1 MRTLVRRLHNLAVFL
16 AAYAMALALS
26 RSLVGTPPQRILLIP
41 AGKLGDVVCTT
52 PVMRAIKQHLPD
64 AKLYIREY
72 GGVNAALLA
81 DSGLADGYLDVVTT
95 RDYVRELRRLRIDSV
110 LMTGPSLEDVAAAL
124 LARVPR
130 IVAPRVM
137 GGYCPQQTRPYLW
150 LLRFIQAFPYGM
162 ESYAPRERLRVLEPL
177 GIYTDDTTKHL
188 GFSNSARASVAT
200 FLSESNFAARPFA
213 IVSPSA
219 GNKIKNWPADR
230 FARVAEHLAARGM
243 PVIIIG
249 TRRDRAEVQ
258 AMKDA
263 LKDSS
268 HIINA
273 SEQMSLDEL
282 KALIARAALF
292 VSVDT
297 GPLYIAEAFGVPTVD
312 IVGPVDERVQ
322 PPIGL
327 RHTVVV
333 PLRERPQ
340 LYIMN
345 ARMYDEAEARR
356 QTESISVEHVCTA
369 IDTLMHTV
377 ERRPF
382 P

>member
-1 MRTLVRRLHNLAVFL
+1 MKTLTRRLRNLCIFI
-16 AAYAMALALS
+16 AAYAVALFGRRPSIQA
-26 RSLVGTPPQRILLIP
+26 PERILLVP

-81 DSGLADGYLDVVTT
+81 DSGLADGYLNAITT
-95 RDYVRELRRLRIDSV
+95 RDYVRELRRLRIDTV
-110 LMTGPSLEDVAAAL
+110 LMTGPSLEDAAAAL
-124 LARVPR
+124 LALVPR

-177 GIYTDDTTKHL
+177 GIYTNDTTKHL
-188 GFSNSARASVAT
+188 GFSDSARASVAT
-200 FLSESNFAARPFA
+200 FLSEHHLVTGSFA

-230 FARVAEHLAARGM
+230 FARVAERLAARGM

-249 TRRDRAEVQ
+249 TRRDRVEVQ

-268 HIINA
+268 HIIDA

-282 KALIARAALF
+282 KALIARATLF

-297 GPLYIAEAFGVPTVD
+297 GPLYIAEAFDVPTVD

-322 PPIGL
+322 PPTGP

-333 PLRERPQ
+333 PLRERAQ

-345 ARMYDEAEARR
+345 ARVYDEVEARR
-356 QTESISVEHVCTA
+356 QTESISVEQVCAA
-369 IDTLMHTV
+369 IDTLIQTV
-377 ERRPF
+377 PIRPH

>member
-1 MRTLVRRLHNLAVFL
+1 MTRRLRNLCIFI
-16 AAYAMALALS
+16 AAYIVVLFGRRPSIQA
-26 RSLVGTPPQRILLIP
+26 PERILLVP

-52 PVMRAIKQHLPD
+52 PVMRAVRTHLPH

-72 GGVNAALLA
+72 GNINSALLA
-81 DSGLADGYLDVVTT
+81 DSGLADGYIKTGT
-95 RDYVRELRRLRIDSV
+95 VREYVKALRRERIDTV
-110 LMTGPSLEDVAAAL
+110 LLTGPSLEDVAAAL
-124 LARVPR
+124 IARVPR
-130 IVAPRVM
+130 IIAPRVL

-150 LLRFIQAFPYGM
+150 LLRFIQTFPYGM
-162 ESYAPRERLRVLEPL
+162 EAYAPRERLRVLEPL
-177 GIYTDDTTKHL
+177 GIYTGDTIKHL
-188 GFSNSARASVAT
+188 GFSDSARASVAM
-200 FLSESNFAARPFA
+200 FLSEHGIVGRSFAT
-213 IVSPSA
+213 ISPSA

-230 FARVAEHLAARGM
+230 FARVAEHIVAMEM

-249 TRRDRAEVQ
+249 SKRDKEEVRAVM
-258 AMKDA
+258 AA

-268 HIINA
+268 HIIDA
-273 SEQMSLDEL
+273 SERLSLDEL
-282 KALIARAALF
+282 KALIAGAALF

-322 PPIGL
+322 PPRGP

-333 PLRERPQ
+333 PPRDRPQ

-345 ARMYDEAEARR
+345 ARMYDEVEARR

-377 ERRPF
+377 KRRQRS
-382 P
+382 